1 MKTSIVRLQENVTE
15 LLICNDKLS
24 GIVGGMFG
32 ADILAGQGVIHL
44 SRQENFH
51 YPSNIQLLK
60 HLPRNSL
67 DSKLHCG
74 TMSESEL

>member
-24 GIVGGMFG
+24 GIVAGMFG

-51 YPSNIQLLK
+51 YPSSIQLLK
-60 HLPRNSL
+60 HLP
-67 DSKLHCG
+67 
-74 TMSESEL
+74 